1 MAPSEDFEA
10 IFGLKRNERG
20 HNYDLTNLDLTGRG
34 GEEIVICA
42 DGCCIN
48 GGDGGLDMVECLQ
61 FVDDFWM
68 WV

>member
-1 MAPSEDFEA
+1 MKDRCGDGE
-10 IFGLKRNERG
+10 INRRRHNRN
-20 HNYDLTNLDLTGRG
+20 LTNLDLAGRG